1 MTLIRY
7 ARWLAAGLL
16 AGAAYLGLTAPAQA
30 IPLFARQTGHNCAAC
45 HISYPEL
52 TAYGREFKLNGYTF
66 GEAQPIPLAFALMG
80 EYDTMPNAKS
90 GGGTSSA
97 GLNKG
102 QLVQYSVFYGGKI
115 TDNLG
120 AFAQMSGSNT
130 WLPGTGVQPNSSPGK
145 VGGPGV
151 DNTELRY
158 VHRFATSS
166 SLEPEAVLGVYV
178 NNDYTMQDVWNTVP
192 AWRFP
197 WFPYNNYPAPAS
209 GRLGVP
215 GTFLDNFSAPGT
227 TVGVGSYLWWHKTV
241 YAEFA
246 LRRNTNGALDMF
258 NWGNTPGNTANGG
271 GETLDNYAPYYRIA
285 YSHDWGYNSF
295 EAGLFGT
302 NARTCMNTGNGGS
315 SQNCSTGSTPGAF
328 NYYRDLGFDSQYQY
342 NKGEPWVY
350 TASGSYIIEH
360 SQLDASVPGSP
371 DNTLKEFNIRGTA
384 YYNRQYGVTLGWS
397 DFTGTTNAGAFGGAP
412 ANGGAAG
419 FLASGLTG
427 NPATTYWTLELNY
440 LPMQDLRF
448 TLMYQAFTKLDGY
461 SSGMPSG
468 QGYGIGQNLSAS
480 DFNRLTGA
488 IWWVF

>member
-80 EYDTMPNAKS
+80 EYDTMPGVKS
-90 GGGTSSA
+90 GAGASSA
-97 GLNKG
+97 GLNHA
-102 QLVQYSVFYGGKI
+102 QLTQYSVFFGGRI

-120 AFAQMSGSNT
+120 VFGQMSGSNAGM
-130 WLPGTGVQPNSSPGK
+130 PGTASFTPT
-145 VGGPGV
+145 V
-151 DNTELRY
+151 DNTEARY
-158 VHRFATSS
+158 VHRFTTSS

-197 WFPYNNYPAPAS
+197 WFPYNNYPSPLVGPA
-209 GRLGVP
+209 VP
-215 GTFLDNFSAPGT
+215 GTFLDNFSTPGA
-227 TVGVGSYLWWHKTV
+227 TVGLGTYVWWHKTI

-246 LRRNTNGALDMF
+246 LRRNTNGALNEF
-258 NWGNTPGNTANGG
+258 NWGNGANPGGTISVNSTTNRGT
-271 GETLDNYAPYYRIA
+271 GEALDNYAPYYRIA

-302 NARTCMNTGNGGS
+302 DARTCNITVDGSGNAIS
-315 SQNCSTGSTPGAF
+315 SQNCSTGVTPGAF
-328 NYYRDLGFDSQYQY
+328 NYYRDIGLDSQYQY

-360 SQLDASVPGSP
+360 SNQAANGYG

-384 YYNRQYGVTLGWS
+384 YYNRQYGVTLGWT
-397 DFTGTTNAGAFGGAP
+397 DFTGTGAAYQDPNAGYIA
-412 ANGGAAG
+412 
-419 FLASGLTG
+419 TG
-427 NPATTYWTLELNY
+427 NAATNFWTLELNY

-448 TLMYQAFTKLDGY
+448 SLMYQAFNKLDGY
-461 SSGMPSG
+461 TSGIP
-468 QGYGIGQNLSAS
+468 GYAGNTNPS

>member
-66 GEAQPIPLAFALMG
+66 GEAQPIPLAFAMMG
-80 EYDTMPNAKS
+80 EYDTMPSVKS
-90 GGGTSSA
+90 GAGASSA
-97 GLNKG
+97 GLNHA
-102 QLVQYSVFYGGKI
+102 QFVQYSVFFGGRI

-120 AFAQMSGSNT
+120 VFGQMSGSGAGM
-130 WLPGTGVQPNSSPGK
+130 PGTSSFSPT
-145 VGGPGV
+145 V
-151 DNTELRY
+151 DNTEARY
-158 VHRFATSS
+158 VHRFTNSG

-178 NNDYTMQDVWNTVP
+178 NNDYTMQDVWNAVP

-197 WFPYNNYPAPAS
+197 WFPYSNYPSPLV
-209 GRLGVP
+209 GPGIP
-215 GTFLDNFSAPGT
+215 GTFLDNFSVPGA
-227 TVGVGSYLWWHKTV
+227 TVGIGTYLWWHKTI

-246 LRRNTNGALDMF
+246 LRRNTNGALSEF
-258 NWGNTPGNTANGG
+258 NWGNGANPGGLATTASTNPNNVGG
-271 GETLDNYAPYYRIA
+271 FQGEAVDNYAPYYRIA
-285 YSHDWGYNSF
+285 YSHDWGYNSV

-302 NARTCMNTGNGGS
+302 DARTCVIQVTGSNAAFGS
-315 SQNCSTGSTPGAF
+315 STCSTGATPNAF
-328 NYYRDLGFDSQYQY
+328 NYYRDIGIDSQYQY

-360 SQLDASVPGSP
+360 SNQIANGFGDS
-371 DNTLKEFNIRGTA
+371 TLKEFNVRGTA
-384 YYNRQYGVTLGWS
+384 YYNRQYGLTVGWT
-397 DFTGTTNAGAFGGAP
+397 DFTGQSSGGAYQFNDATGTP
-412 ANGGAAG
+412 VAG
-419 FLASGLTG
+419 SG
-427 NPATTYWTLELNY
+427 NPATTYWTLEANY

-448 TLMYQAFTKLDGY
+448 SLMYQAFTKLDGY
-461 SSGMPSG
+461 TSGIP
-468 QGYGIGQNLSAS
+468 GYAGNTNPS